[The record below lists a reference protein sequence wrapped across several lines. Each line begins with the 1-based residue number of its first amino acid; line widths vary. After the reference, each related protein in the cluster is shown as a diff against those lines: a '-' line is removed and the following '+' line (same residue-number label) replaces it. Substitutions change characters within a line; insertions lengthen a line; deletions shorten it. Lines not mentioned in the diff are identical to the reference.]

1 MSKLLQKITVHPP
14 PSQCLPANSFTNADM
29 DPVPFKDRTWAWYDV
44 GGFWISEGFQIPI
57 LQMAG
62 SLVANGLS
70 PGMAMGAVV
79 VGNVLVMIPC
89 ALNGYAGGATGA
101 NFPVLS
107 RASWGLHGAKV
118 AVAIRAIVAVF
129 WYGIQISTGG
139 SCIYRMLAAIWPS
152 LPRRIPNHL
161 PESSNT
167 TSADLLC
174 FFIFWLI
181 TLPFLAIPVSR
192 LNWLFRAKLVLM
204 PITGLALFIWAVVR
218 AHGLGPIFDQPS
230 SPPKGYSTGFLFFSA
245 ITSVVGP
252 QATFALNMSDFCRY
266 SKNPRYT
273 CYAQALMMPICLTLT
288 AFLGVVLASS
298 STTIFALPEPE
309 WNPLSLIEYFDSRAA
324 QFFVALLFAFA
335 TLCTNIAGNSVA
347 FGNDLASLFPRYTN
361 IRRGQFVCAVLGVA
375 VTPWNILNSA
385 TNLLNFLNGY
395 AVFLGPLCGILL
407 ADYWI
412 LRRRQIKLG
421 QLYQPHGTYWFVRGW
436 NFHAV
441 VAFFLAIVPNL
452 PGLAKSVTPGIRG
465 VPRGFENVY
474 TMSWLV
480 GLVIAASVYL
490 GLSVI
495 FPAAEVEGTVGEEEV
510 DPAKEWLYS
519 SAEVMDEEHIRA
531 KSERI

>member
-1 MSKLLQKITVHPP
+1 
-14 PSQCLPANSFTNADM
+14 M

-62 SLVANGLS
+62 SLIANGLS

-79 VGNVLVMIPC
+79 VGNVLVMVPC
-89 ALNGYAGGATGA
+89 ALNGYAGAATGV
-101 NFPVLS
+101 NFPVIS
-107 RASWGLHGAKV
+107 RASWGLHGAKL

-139 SCIYRMLAAIWPS
+139 SCVYRMLAAIWPS

-161 PESSNT
+161 PASSNT

-174 FFIFWLI
+174 FFIFWLL

-192 LNWLFRAKLVLM
+192 LRWLFRAKLLLM
-204 PITGLALFIWAVVR
+204 PITGLALFIWALVR
-218 AHGLGPIFDQPS
+218 AHGFGPIFNQPS
-230 SPPKGYSTGFLFFSA
+230 TPKPGYSTAFLFFSA
-245 ITSVVGP
+245 ITSTLGP
-252 QATFALNMSDFCRY
+252 QATFALNMGDFCRY

-273 CYAQALMMPICLTLT
+273 LYAQALMMPLCLTLT

-309 WNPLSLIEYFDSRAA
+309 WDPLSLVGHFSSRAA
-324 QFFVALLFAFA
+324 QFFVSLLFAFA

-347 FGNDLASLFPRYTN
+347 FGNDLASLFPRHIN
-361 IRRGQFVCAVLGVA
+361 IRRGQFLCAILGVA

-412 LRRRQIKLG
+412 LRRTRIRLG
-421 QLYQPHGTYWFVRGW
+421 QLYRPGDGGAYWYTHGW
-436 NFHAV
+436 NLRAV
-441 VAFFLAIVPNL
+441 CSFFLALVPNL
-452 PGLAKSVTPGIRG
+452 PGLAKSVTPGITG
-465 VPRGFENVY
+465 VPRGFEDVY
-474 TMSWLV
+474 TMSWVV
-480 GLVIAASVYL
+480 GLVIA
-490 GLSVI
+490 GG
-495 FPAAEVEGTVGEEEV
+495 EGDGGEET
-510 DPAKEWLYS
+510 DLAREWLYS
-519 SAEVMDEEHIRA
+519 SGDVVEEERIRA
-531 KSERI
+531 KSEGVDYI

>member
-1 MSKLLQKITVHPP
+1 
-14 PSQCLPANSFTNADM
+14 M

-62 SLVANGLS
+62 SLIANGLS

-79 VGNVLVMIPC
+79 VGNVLVMVPC
-89 ALNGYAGGATGA
+89 ALNGYAGAATGV
-101 NFPVLS
+101 NFPVIS
-107 RASWGLHGAKV
+107 RASWGLHGAKL

-139 SCIYRMLAAIWPS
+139 SCVYRMLAAIWPS

-161 PESSNT
+161 PASSNT

-174 FFIFWLI
+174 FFIFWLL

-192 LNWLFRAKLVLM
+192 LRWLFRAKLLLM
-204 PITGLALFIWAVVR
+204 PITGLVLFIWALVR
-218 AHGLGPIFDQPS
+218 AHGFGPIFNQPS
-230 SPPKGYSTGFLFFSA
+230 TPKQGYSTAFLFFSA
-245 ITSVVGP
+245 ITSTLGP
-252 QATFALNMSDFCRY
+252 QATFALNMGDFCRY

-273 CYAQALMMPICLTLT
+273 LYAQALMMPLCLTLT

-298 STTIFALPEPE
+298 STTIFALQEPE
-309 WNPLSLIEYFDSRAA
+309 WDPLSLLGHFSSRAA

-347 FGNDLASLFPRYTN
+347 FGNDLASLFPRHIN
-361 IRRGQFVCAVLGVA
+361 IRRGQFLCAILGVA

-412 LRRRQIKLG
+412 LRRRRIRLG
-421 QLYQPHGTYWFVRGW
+421 QLYQQRGGYWYTRGW
-436 NFHAV
+436 NLRAV
-441 VAFFLAIVPNL
+441 GSFFLALVPNL
-452 PGLAKSVTPGIRG
+452 PGLAKSVTPGITG
-465 VPRGFENVY
+465 VPRGFEDVY
-474 TMSWLV
+474 TMSWVV
-480 GLVIAASVYL
+480 GLVIAGVLYL
-490 GLSVI
+490 GSSYL
-495 FPAAEVEGTVGEEEV
+495 FPGRENT
-510 DPAKEWLYS
+510 
-519 SAEVMDEEHIRA
+519 SAGHFSLGAINPVYFY
-531 KSERI
+531 

>member
-1 MSKLLQKITVHPP
+1 
-14 PSQCLPANSFTNADM
+14 M

-62 SLVANGLS
+62 SLIANGLS

-79 VGNVLVMIPC
+79 VGNVLVMVPC
-89 ALNGYAGGATGA
+89 ALNGYAGAATGV
-101 NFPVLS
+101 NFPVIS
-107 RASWGLHGAKV
+107 RASWGLHGAKL

-139 SCIYRMLAAIWPS
+139 SCVYRMLAAIWPS

-161 PESSNT
+161 PASSNT

-174 FFIFWLI
+174 FFIFWLL

-192 LNWLFRAKLVLM
+192 LRWLFRAKLLLM
-204 PITGLALFIWAVVR
+204 PITGLALFIWALVR
-218 AHGLGPIFDQPS
+218 AHGFGPIFNQPS
-230 SPPKGYSTGFLFFSA
+230 TPKQGYSTAFLFFSA
-245 ITSVVGP
+245 ITSTLGP
-252 QATFALNMSDFCRY
+252 QATFALNMGDFCRY

-273 CYAQALMMPICLTLT
+273 LYAQALMMPLCLTLT

-309 WNPLSLIEYFDSRAA
+309 WDPLSLVGHFSSRAA
-324 QFFVALLFAFA
+324 QFFVSLLFAFA

-347 FGNDLASLFPRYTN
+347 FGNDLASLFPRHIN
-361 IRRGQFVCAVLGVA
+361 IRRGQFLCAILGVA

-412 LRRRQIKLG
+412 LRRRRIRLG
-421 QLYQPHGTYWFVRGW
+421 QLYRPGDGGAYWYTRGW
-436 NFHAV
+436 NLRAV
-441 VAFFLAIVPNL
+441 CSFFLALVPNL
-452 PGLAKSVTPGIRG
+452 PGLAKSVTPGISG
-465 VPRGFENVY
+465 VPRGFEDVY
-474 TMSWLV
+474 TMSWVV
-480 GLVIAASVYL
+480 GLVIA
-490 GLSVI
+490 GG
-495 FPAAEVEGTVGEEEV
+495 EGDGGEET
-510 DPAKEWLYS
+510 DLAREWLYS
-519 SAEVMDEEHIRA
+519 SGDVVEEERIRA
-531 KSERI
+531 KSEGVDYI